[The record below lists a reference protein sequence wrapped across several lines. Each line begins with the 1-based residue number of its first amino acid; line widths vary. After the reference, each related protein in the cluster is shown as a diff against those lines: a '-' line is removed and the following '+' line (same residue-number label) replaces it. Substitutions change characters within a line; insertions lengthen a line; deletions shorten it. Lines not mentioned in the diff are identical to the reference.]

1 MRVLLA
7 HSAYDRSQPS
17 GENAFVEFLGR
28 ELSARGF
35 EVSNLQLEVNDWSIR
50 RRVATMVGVVSGR
63 IGMRRLVAEIDRFK
77 PDIVHFNN
85 VFPQISPL
93 ILKELDR
100 RGIPTVM
107 TLHNYRLGCLNGLC
121 YRDGD
126 ICERC
131 VGGRLSIPGVA
142 RGCYRGSVAGSAAIA
157 LHRRRLLRH
166 ADRVTRFLAVSE
178 LVAEKAVAA
187 GVQDVAVSVTR
198 NFPVDRGAATISPT
212 TGEAALRM
220 LFAARLTEEKGTKL
234 LLDAL
239 ALVPNEN
246 VRLVVVGSGPLE
258 AEVKC
263 RCQSDPR
270 VDFRGLVASDVVDQ
284 LIEESDLVLVPS
296 QWFEADPL
304 MIHQALSRGVPPLV
318 LDKSSAARTLGTTPE
333 LVSGRTPAALAQS
346 IVRLSE
352 DRALLSDV
360 AERATREY
368 RASFAPV
375 IDQIVGHYEELFRP
389 Q

>member
-28 ELSARGF
+28 ELSTRGF

-131 VGGRLSIPGVA
+131 VGGQWSIPGVV

-157 LHRRRLLRH
+157 IHRRRLLRQG
-166 ADRVTRFLAVSE
+166 DRMTRFLAVSE

-187 GVQDVAVSVTR
+187 GVRGVAVSVTR
-198 NFPVDRGAATISPT
+198 NFPEGGAVSTKSPT
-212 TGEAALRM
+212 TSEAPLRM
-220 LFAARLTEEKGTKL
+220 LFAARLTEEKGTSL

-239 ALVPNEN
+239 ALVPDEN
-246 VRLVVVGSGPLE
+246 LRVVIAGSGPLE
-258 AEVKC
+258 GEV
-263 RCQSDPR
+263 RRRGQSDSR
-270 VDFRGLVASDVVDQ
+270 IEFRGLVASDVVDQ

-296 QWFEADPL
+296 RWFEADPL

-318 LDKSSAARTLGTTPE
+318 LEKSAPAGTLRTTPE
-333 LVSGRTPAALAQS
+333 LVSGRTPAALAQL
-346 IVRLSE
+346 VARLSE
-352 DRALLSDV
+352 DRALLKDV
-360 AERATREY
+360 TERAVREY
-368 RASFAPV
+368 RASSAPV
-375 IDQIVGHYEELFRP
+375 IDQIVGHYEELLAST
-389 Q
+389 